1 MLLARLFVLSSI
13 ALLLSVTARAGHP
26 LPTITDIV
34 VASGG
39 EFDRD
44 REDFD
49 ILLNA
54 VLTAEL
60 EGVLADPKADFT
72 VFAPN
77 DRAFIRLARQFGF
90 KGGGEGAAFGTIVNA
105 LTELGDGDPIPVLRN
120 VLLYHVSPE
129 GKSLHEVLEGGV
141 IQTALDG
148 ATLVPGRHRL
158 LDDEPDFRDPRF
170 VKAATD
176 IPAANG
182 VVHVINRVLIP
193 LDIDN
198 TDDASLPTIAG
209 IVSASGGEFDH
220 DVKDYDVLLNA
231 VIAADLAGA
240 LDNPEDSLTVFAP
253 NDKAFIRTAR
263 NLGYRGHDEA
273 GAFDFIVAALTEL
286 GGGDP
291 IPLLTSVLLY
301 HVAPEALP
309 VKTVLTLDSVSTLFD
324 GATFT
329 PDAKTRKLIDNGPDL
344 RNPRVLIGRSSIRAS
359 NGFINT
365 ISRVLIPVDLV
376 TH

>member
-1 MLLARLFVLSSI
+1 MPAVRLFVLSSI
-13 ALLLSVTARAGHP
+13 ALLLSVTARADHHH

-39 EFDRD
+39 EFDHD

-60 EGVLADPKADFT
+60 EGVLADREADFT

-77 DRAFIRLARQFGF
+77 DRAFIRLARDFGF
-90 KGGGEGAAFGTIVNA
+90 QGRGESAAFGAIVNA

-120 VLLYHVSPE
+120 VLLYHVLPE
-129 GKSLHEVLEGGV
+129 SKSLHEVRDGGV

-148 ATLVPGRHRL
+148 ATLVPGRNRL
-158 LDDEPDFRDPRF
+158 LDDEPDFRNPGF

-198 TDDASLPTIAG
+198 TDDMLLPTIAG
-209 IVSASGGEFDH
+209 TVAASGGDFDH
-220 DVKDYDVLLNA
+220 DGKDYDVLLNA
-231 VIAADLAGA
+231 VIAADLVGA

-253 NDKAFIRTAR
+253 NDTAFIRTAR

-291 IPLLTSVLLY
+291 IPLLTSVLP
-301 HVAPEALP
+301 A
-309 VKTVLTLDSVSTLFD
+309 
-324 GATFT
+324 
-329 PDAKTRKLIDNGPDL
+329 
-344 RNPRVLIGRSSIRAS
+344 
-359 NGFINT
+359 
-365 ISRVLIPVDLV
+365 
-376 TH
+376 